1 MASRYHSRVH
11 RFEHRPTILC
21 RCRRWADSFGH
32 LKCDASESIERQ
44 ASPEC
49 RLSLIDARFL
59 FPHDP
64 TNSVQGTPEKR
75 AVELSGLDGVLGY
88 DAARR
93 PQQRILSIRCS
104 MDTSRRDRPSRR
116 VLVAGICRRSGS
128 LEKLLPPKGCI
139 VRLLE

>member
-1 MASRYHSRVH
+1 MPSVGKFLWTSQV
-11 RFEHRPTILC
+11 
-21 RCRRWADSFGH
+21 RR
-32 LKCDASESIERQ
+32 LEESIKRR
-44 ASPEC
+44 ASPKY

-75 AVELSGLDGVLGY
+75 AVDGVLGH

-93 PQQRILSIRCS
+93 HQQRTSSIRCS
-104 MDTSRRDRPSRR
+104 MDKSRRDRPSRR

-128 LEKLLPPKGCI
+128 LEKLLPPKGCT
-139 VRLLE
+139 VRL